1 MTLSLLCVRE
11 YGCISETHREEED
24 RSREGGRRGGDRE
37 ITWFT
42 YIYSLQKEKREEGKK
57 SQFSASGKASS
68 VHFSLAIS
76 SKVFNSLTN
85 GSATA
90 CQKQKCVTS
99 AVILTV
105 VHANF
110 VSFLRILFL

>member
-1 MTLSLLCVRE
+1 MYFRDTQRGRRQE
-11 YGCISETHREEED
+11 QGGREE
-24 RSREGGRRGGDRE
+24 GGGDRE

-42 YIYSLQKEKREEGKK
+42 YIYSLQKEKRE
-57 SQFSASGKASS
+57 ASGKASS

-85 GSATA
+85 SSATA